1 MFIIKSK
8 KTDSDVGVKLSE
20 VQHAVNESVV
30 AEPQILVPT
39 TPITEVIVEQ
49 NVTITENTIDNN
61 IQNQ

>member
-8 KTDSDVGVKLSE
+8 KTDSEVGVKLSE

-30 AEPQILVPT
+30 AEPQIPVPT